1 MRQDTSHNALQS
13 RQNLGKNGIISAIMA
28 MIEIETRRRKQAQF
42 QPLQDQKV
50 QAIVVQHGNSLLAK
64 ALVARLRRKHAL
76 ALRQSPRP
84 ALSAFIRNRLST
96 PHLRI
101 QKDTKQ
107 VKQMLGAI
115 VQKSEAERWLAA
127 PNPML
132 GGARPVD
139 KIRQGKTRQVIEIL
153 TAVQESIYV

>member
-1 MRQDTSHNALQS
+1 MPV
-13 RQNLGKNGIISAIMA
+13 A
-28 MIEIETRRRKQAQF
+28 MTITQPKTRKRKWEQF
-42 QPLQDQKV
+42 QRLQDQEV
-50 QAIVVQHGNSLLAK
+50 QAIVVPHGNSSLAK
-64 ALVARLRRKHAL
+64 ARMARLRRKRAL
-76 ALRQSPRP
+76 ALHLPSRVAQG
-84 ALSAFIRNRLST
+84 AFVSNRLYT

-115 VQKSEAERWLAA
+115 VQGSEAERWLAA
-127 PNPML
+127 PNVML

-153 TAVQESIYV
+153 TVVQESIYV